1 MNTQINVIKAD
12 AVDTETAKQVLKA
25 YDWAFKVW
33 PGDKRCGRK
42 PTADELITYHR
53 LSARHGKQCLA
64 GAMAL
69 RPDGVTG
76 AEIVMA
82 CGAQQLNKMRGF
94 VTDGLVKQ
102 VTMGKRNNSVIY
114 KLVLTPKGEKR
125 VAATIKRE
133 LELVAAGEVAVVEAA
148 KPAGAVKA
156 KKAAKPADGKKRT
169 SKPRKAADVPV
180 DQSTGEPEAAVND
193 SRLPDVSP
201 LDAPEASWAD
211 QPVPATGDVS
221 GNQA

>member
-1 MNTQINVIKAD
+1 MTNVQINTVKAD
-12 AVDTETAKQVLKA
+12 ALDADTAKQVLKA

-33 PGDKRCGRK
+33 PGEKRCGRK
-42 PTADELITYHR
+42 PTADELVTYHR

-114 KLVLTPKGEKR
+114 KLVLTPKGDKR
-125 VAATIKRE
+125 VATTIKHE
-133 LELVAAGEVAVVEAA
+133 LELAAAGELPAEAVA
-148 KPAGAVKA
+148 KPASASKA
-156 KKAAKPADGKKRT
+156 KKATAVAKKAKGTGKA
-169 SKPRKAADVPV
+169 RKGSEASPV
-180 DQSTGEPEAAVND
+180 DVQTGEPEQAAND
-193 SRLPDVSP
+193 MPTGLPSASP
-201 LDAPEASWAD
+201 VDGPTVEWPNEASN
-211 QPVPATGDVS
+211 G
-221 GNQA
+221 

>member
-1 MNTQINVIKAD
+1 MTNVQINIVKAD
-12 AVDTETAKQVLKA
+12 ALDADTAKQVLKA

-33 PGDKRCGRK
+33 PGEKRCGRK
-42 PTADELITYHR
+42 PTADELVTYHR

-114 KLVLTPKGEKR
+114 KLVLTPKGDKR
-125 VAATIKRE
+125 VATTIKHE
-133 LELVAAGEVAVVEAA
+133 LELAAAGELPAEAPA
-148 KPAGAVKA
+148 KPASASKA
-156 KKAAKPADGKKRT
+156 KKATAVAKKAKGT
-169 SKPRKAADVPV
+169 SKPRKGTDV
-180 DQSTGEPEAAVND
+180 QTGEPEATANT
-193 SRLPDVSP
+193 LPTVEYVREPSDP
-201 LDAPEASWAD
+201 MGLGEREHDDAHVTELP
-211 QPVPATGDVS
+211 T
-221 GNQA
+221 NNL